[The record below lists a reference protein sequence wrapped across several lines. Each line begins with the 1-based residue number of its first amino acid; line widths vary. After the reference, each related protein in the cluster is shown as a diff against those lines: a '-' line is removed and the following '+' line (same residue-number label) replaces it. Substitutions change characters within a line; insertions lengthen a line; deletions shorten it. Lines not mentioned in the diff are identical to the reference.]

1 MSTFVPTYTK
11 LPRDGSSERG
21 HTGTCSGKI
30 LFHGKYLYLQCYM
43 TIFPLCGYTY
53 ALAQFTAAYRA
64 LIPLRAPPAMLF
76 LNDRVR
82 DALRVEIL
90 S

>member
-1 MSTFVPTYTK
+1 
-11 LPRDGSSERG
+11 
-21 HTGTCSGKI
+21 
-30 LFHGKYLYLQCYM
+30 M

-53 ALAQFTAAYRA
+53 VLAQFTAAYRA